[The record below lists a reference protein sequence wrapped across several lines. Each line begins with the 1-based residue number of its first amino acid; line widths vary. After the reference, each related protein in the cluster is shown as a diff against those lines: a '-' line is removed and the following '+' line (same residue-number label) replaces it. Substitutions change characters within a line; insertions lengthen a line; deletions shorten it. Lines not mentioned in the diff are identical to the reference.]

1 MLLDKDCTIW
11 YNLQD
16 VSNETKEVTQMSL
29 SENDIDLLLH
39 ADIFSVADKALL
51 RAALTDSDFE
61 KVKYKKGEIIYS
73 SEVFHDCIGLI
84 LSGKAT
90 VRKKDAELI
99 VSHLSVGD
107 IFGAAALFLSRDYFL
122 NEITA
127 EVKTEVLYIG
137 KAAVRRL
144 LQTDQNFS
152 LGFIRYLSERIFFL
166 NKRIVSFTGG
176 SAESRTARYL
186 LSGFGDYRVFALD
199 RPMSQLA
206 VSLDIGRASLYRA
219 FDSLCESGAIER
231 NGKIIRLVN
240 KEKLLSF
247 IE

>member
-1 MLLDKDCTIW
+1 
-11 YNLQD
+11 
-16 VSNETKEVTQMSL
+16 MSL
-29 SENDIDLLLH
+29 SENDINLLLN
-39 ADIFSVADKALL
+39 ADIFSCADKATLQTT
-51 RAALTDSDFE
+51 LTDRDFE

-73 SEVFHDCIGLI
+73 GEVFRDCIGLI
-84 LSGKAT
+84 LSGRAT
-90 VRKKDAELI
+90 VRKKDSDII
-99 VSHLSVGD
+99 VSRLSVGD
-107 IFGAAALFLSRDYFL
+107 VFGAAALFLSSDYFI

-137 KAAVRRL
+137 KAAVRQL
-144 LQTDQNFS
+144 LQTDPDFS

-186 LSGFGDYRVFALD
+186 LAGFGDYRVFELD
-199 RPMSQLA
+199 RPVSQLA
-206 VSLDIGRASLYRA
+206 ESLDIGRASLYRA
-219 FDSLCESGAIER
+219 FDRLCASGAIER

-240 KEKLLSF
+240 KEKLVSF

>member
-1 MLLDKDCTIW
+1 MPLSDHDIALLKST
-11 YNLQD
+11 
-16 VSNETKEVTQMSL
+16 
-29 SENDIDLLLH
+29 
-39 ADIFSVADKALL
+39 DIFSCADETILKTV
-51 RAALTDSDFE
+51 LTESDFE
-61 KVKYKKGEIIYS
+61 KVWYKKGEVIYS
-73 SEVFHDCIGLI
+73 SEVFHDCIGII
-84 LSGKAT
+84 LRGKAT
-90 VRKKDAELI
+90 VRKKDSDLI
-99 VSHLSVGD
+99 VSRLSDGE
-107 IFGAAALFLSRDYFL
+107 IFGAAALFLSNEYFI

-127 EVKTEVLYIG
+127 QVKTEVVYIA
-137 KAAVRRL
+137 KAAIRQL
-144 LQTDQNFS
+144 ISLDFEFS

-186 LSGFGDYRVFALD
+186 LSGFGDYRVFELD

-231 NGKIIRLVN
+231 NGKFVRLVN

>member
-1 MLLDKDCTIW
+1 MPLSDHDIALLKST
-11 YNLQD
+11 
-16 VSNETKEVTQMSL
+16 
-29 SENDIDLLLH
+29 
-39 ADIFSVADKALL
+39 DIFSCADDIKLKTV
-51 RAALTDSDFE
+51 LTESDFE
-61 KVKYKKGEIIYS
+61 KVQYKKGEVIYS
-73 SEVFHDCIGLI
+73 SEVFHDCIGII

-90 VRKKDAELI
+90 VRKKDSDLI
-99 VSHLSVGD
+99 VSRLSDGE
-107 IFGAAALFLSRDYFL
+107 IFGAAALFLSNEYFI

-127 EVKTEVLYIG
+127 QVKTEVVYIA
-137 KAAVRRL
+137 KAAIRQL
-144 LQTDQNFS
+144 IGLDFEFS

-176 SAESRTARYL
+176 SAESRTARHL
-186 LSGFGDYRVFALD
+186 LSGFGDYRVFELD

-231 NGKIIRLVN
+231 NGKFVRLVN